1 MKRYFP
7 LLLLVIV
14 VIFGVDRLTPTG
26 HVAPAG
32 VVSAQANTSAIG
44 QAFRNRASDVQ
55 VRGRGTVLRVL
66 GDDTRGSR
74 HQRFILRLPSGQ
86 TILVAH
92 NIDLAPRVPGL
103 SKGDVVGFNGIY
115 EWNSKGG
122 VVHWTH
128 RDPDGRHEAGWLA
141 HDGHRYQ

>member
-14 VIFGVDRLTPTG
+14 VIFGVDRLVPTG

-32 VVSAQANTSAIG
+32 VVSAQENTSEIG
-44 QAFRNRASDVQ
+44 QAFRNLASNVQ
-55 VRGRGTVLRVL
+55 VRGRGTVLKVL
-66 GDDTRGSR
+66 ADDTRGSR

-115 EWNSKGG
+115 EWNSQGG

-128 RDPDGRHEAGWLA
+128 RDPDGRHAAGWLVQG
-141 HDGHRYQ
+141 GHRYQ